1 MTAFFDK
8 LKIGNT
14 ELKNRIVMSPMT
26 RSRADDAGVQPDYAA
41 EYYSQRA
48 SAGLIITE
56 AVNISPMAKG
66 YVRTPGFTCRNKS
79 KRGKKSRRR

>member
-1 MTAFFDK
+1 MAEFFDS
-8 LKIGNT
+8 LKVGNI
-14 ELKNRIVMSPMT
+14 ELKNRIIMSPMT

-48 SAGLIITE
+48 SAGLSITE

-66 YVRTPGFTCRNKS
+66 YVRTPGIYTPEQVEAW
-79 KRGKKSRRR
+79 KKSRRR